1 MDWNAVLRILAV
13 CPVVG
18 LWTAV
23 IVRLPRERL
32 AVSPISYDGCRIG
45 QTGRLTYRGSR
56 VPDWRP

>member
-23 IVRLPRERL
+23 IVRLPR
-32 AVSPISYDGCRIG
+32 RIG